1 MCNLITKTAGV
12 CNVFSRLFLAL
23 FVFTMVLLNIF
34 QNSKIGQ
41 INEKLVINSIFKS

>member
-1 MCNLITKTAGV
+1 MSLAD
-12 CNVFSRLFLAL
+12 FFLAL

-34 QNSKIGQ
+34 QSSKIGQ